1 MSRSGGEGSEQGGRY
16 QPSGDQLALAST
28 VADALE
34 DLLPIS
40 RLHAA
45 AEETADTWSLLEGL
59 GLFGIALDEDAGGSG
74 LGAAEQVLIVAALGR
89 QLASP
94 SVLATIGAAHAHWN
108 GGGPAGLDGRRV
120 AAAWE
125 ARGRTVVIEDPEADL
140 VLLRGAEPRVHSAP
154 ADLEPLDE
162 ALWTVRLAST
172 GGLGNSIA
180 GFDTGEAL
188 RLRLLDAAMLSGLA
202 EAGLQ
207 MAVAYAGMREQ
218 FGRPIGSFQAIKH
231 RCADMAMAA
240 RGARDLVTFAAVAF
254 DDGRADAR
262 MLIESAF
269 LMAGQAALDNAAANI
284 QIHGGIGFSDEAD
297 PHLVLKRTQVCLAIA
312 GGLEAAA
319 DRVAAASPGQA

>member
-1 MSRSGGEGSEQGGRY
+1 MGQGGEQSGRY
-16 QPSGDQLALAST
+16 QPSGDQLALASSL
-28 VADALE
+28 ADALE
-34 DLLPIS
+34 DLLPIA
-40 RLHAA
+40 RLHQA
-45 AEETADTWSLLEGL
+45 AEETAETWSLLEGL
-59 GLFGIALDEDAGGSG
+59 GLFGIALDEEAGGSG
-74 LGAAEQVLIVAALGR
+74 LGAAEQALIVAALGR

-94 SVLATIGAAHAHWN
+94 TVLATIGAAHAHWN
-108 GGGPAGLDGRRV
+108 GGAPPGLDGRRV
-120 AAAWE
+120 AAAYE
-125 ARGRTVVIEDPEADL
+125 TRARTVVIEDPEADL
-140 VLLRGAEPRVHSAP
+140 VLLRGPEPKIYSGP
-154 ADLEPLDE
+154 ADLEPLDDV
-162 ALWTVRLAST
+162 LWTVRLAGA
-172 GGLGNSIA
+172 GGLGNSVA
-180 GFDTGEAL
+180 GFDPEEAL

-254 DDGRADAR
+254 DDRRADAG

-269 LMAGQAALDNAAANI
+269 LMAGIAALDNAAANI

>member
-1 MSRSGGEGSEQGGRY
+1 MGEGSEQGGRY

-34 DLLPIS
+34 DLLPIA
-40 RLHAA
+40 RLHQSHTETSGTWAA
-45 AEETADTWSLLEGL
+45 LEDL
-59 GLFGIALDEDAGGSG
+59 GLFGIALDEDVGGSG
-74 LGAAEQVLIVAALGR
+74 LGAAEQSLIVAALGR

-120 AAAWE
+120 AVAYG
-125 ARGRTVVIEDPEADL
+125 ARGRTVVVEDSEADL
-140 VLLRGAEPRVHSAP
+140 VLLRGSEPKVHTAP
-154 ADLEPLDE
+154 ADLEQLDE
-162 ALWTVRLAST
+162 ALWTVRLA
-172 GGLGNSIA
+172 GAEGLGNSIA
-180 GFDTGEAL
+180 GFDPEEAL

-202 EAGLQ
+202 EAGLR

-254 DDGRADAR
+254 DDGRADAP

>member
-1 MSRSGGEGSEQGGRY
+1 MSEGGEQGGRY

-45 AEETADTWSLLEGL
+45 AAETGETWSLLEGL
-59 GLFGIALDEDAGGSG
+59 GLFGIALAEEAGGSG
-74 LGAAEQVLIVAALGR
+74 LGAAEQALIVAALGR

-125 ARGRTVVIEDPEADL
+125 TRGGAVVIEDPEADL
-140 VLLRGAEPRVHSAP
+140 VLLRGAEPKVHSVP
-154 ADLEPLDE
+154 ADLEPVD
-162 ALWTVRLAST
+162 ATIWSVRLSST
-172 GGLGNSIA
+172 EGMGNSIA
-180 GFDTGEAL
+180 GFDSGEAL
-188 RLRLLDAAMLSGLA
+188 RLRLLDAAILSGLA
-202 EAGLQ
+202 EAGLR

-254 DDGRADAR
+254 DDGRADAG
-262 MLIESAF
+262 MLVESAF
-269 LMAGQAALDNAAANI
+269 LMAGTAALDNAAANI

-297 PHLVLKRTQVCLAIA
+297 PHLVLKRTQVCLAVA